1 MITEKETP
9 EEIMNRVLVDT
20 DILSYYFKGDTIVV
34 QNFNNYLRHFDLI
47 EISLITYYE
56 IISGLMAKDSLKQLE
71 IFYDFVTGNLIVP
84 MTEDSAKISSELYSF
99 LRKTGNT
106 IDDID
111 LFIAGIAIENEM
123 VLATNNEKHFGRI
136 PNLSIQNW
144 KNQLY

>member
-1 MITEKETP
+1 
-9 EEIMNRVLVDT
+9 MNRVLVDT

>member
-1 MITEKETP
+1 
-9 EEIMNRVLVDT
+9 MNRVLVDT
-20 DILSYYFKGDTIVV
+20 DILSYFFKGDTIVV

-71 IFYDFVTGNLIVP
+71 IFYDFVKGNLIVP

-136 PNLSIQNW
+136 PKLSIQNW